1 MRYMKYIYTYPYT
14 RIAPYLIGLILGYII
29 SYKYSIS
36 GIYKKV
42 KIFTS
47 YCRSSGTEVFFK
59 KGVLRNFTKF
69 TGKHLCQ
76 SLFFNKVAGLRPAT
90 LLKKRL

>member
-29 SYKYSIS
+29 SYKYSIN

-42 KIFTS
+42 NFFSFYWYGKVKRIFI
-47 YCRSSGTEVFFK
+47 
-59 KGVLRNFTKF
+59 VLKHYQNHQYKAFIQVNILICAKF
-69 TGKHLCQ
+69 LV
-76 SLFFNKVAGLRPAT
+76 ND
-90 LLKKRL
+90 